1 MLSKIAKL
9 IVPATAVAIV
19 ALTMT
24 ASSSEAFARGSARG
38 GSGMHGMH
46 GMSRG
51 YHGFGNYRNRGYF
64 GYRNYGWGCYG
75 SYCEP
80 SVSYCAEYAP
90 AYPVCESTVCEA
102 PVYQYPV
109 CSSYSDGYGYGWG
122 RNYRNHFWGHRGFGG
137 RGMGG
142 HRGGRR

>member
-1 MLSKIAKL
+1 MLSKFTKI
-9 IVPATAVAIV
+9 IVPATAIAIV

-24 ASSSEAFARGSARG
+24 ASSSEAFARGNSRG
-38 GSGMHGMH
+38 NSGMH

-51 YHGFGNYRNRGYF
+51 YRGFGNYRNRGYF
-64 GYRNYGWGCYG
+64 GYRNYGWGSYG

-90 AYPVCESTVCEA
+90 VYPVCESTVCEA

-109 CSSYSDGYGYGWG
+109 CSSYCDGYGYGWG